1 MKITVI
7 CIGLLKSGPEYDLL
21 KEYLKRFQ
29 WNVDVLEVS
38 SKKGLSG
45 QALKEF
51 EAKQILSQVPSG
63 APLLALDERGK
74 NMTSPEFAKSIGNF
88 QNLGISHIYFCIGG
102 ADGLHDLVHK
112 RATMLLSF
120 GQLTWPH
127 MLVRV
132 MLVEQL
138 YRAQQILA
146 GHPYH
151 RV

>member
-1 MKITVI
+1 MKITII
-7 CIGLLKSGPEYDLL
+7 CIGILKSGPEYDLL

-29 WNVDVLEVS
+29 WTVDILELP
-38 SKKGLSG
+38 SKKGLQG
-45 QALKEF
+45 ITLKEF
-51 EAKQILSQVPSG
+51 EAKQILSHLPAG
-63 APLLALDERGK
+63 APLFALDERGT
-74 NMTSPEFAKSIGNF
+74 NLTSPDFAKLFGGL
-88 QNLGISHIYFCIGG
+88 QNSGKSHLYFCIGG
-102 ADGLHDLVHK
+102 ADGLHESVHK
-112 RATMLLSF
+112 RAAKLLSF

-151 RV
+151 RI